1 MNHYCM
7 VEEDRNVN
15 HYCMVEED
23 KCESLLHG
31 GGRQKCE

>member
-15 HYCMVEED
+15 DYCMVEED

-31 GGRQKCE
+31 GGRQM